1 MGCRLCLPWES
12 RLHCGGG
19 GCLDY
24 EGFGEKLCE
33 WCILLL
39 LFPGLENDFADLRS
53 NVVKFLTVRPCTALQ
68 ETHNHSL

>member
-1 MGCRLCLPWES
+1 
-12 RLHCGGG
+12 
-19 GCLDY
+19 LDY